1 MPQTACERSYDSPV
15 SPLDLAFIVGA
26 LGAPVIGILSIVALV
41 VVRPAHWAMW
51 LGITFFGVTAVA
63 WLTYW
68 FLWGKA
74 FDRVDAGLDPR
85 ASIEVALNTAIW
97 ASAAGC
103 VALAVTVI
111 LAFWSAR
118 RLRTAGA

>member
-1 MPQTACERSYDSPV
+1 MSPF
-15 SPLDLAFIVGA
+15 DLAFIVGP
-26 LGAPVIGILSIVALV
+26 LGAPVIGLLSIVALV

-51 LGITFFGVTAVA
+51 LGTTFSGVTAVA

-68 FLWGKA
+68 LMWGKA
-74 FDRVDAGLDPR
+74 FDRADAGLDPR
-85 ASIEVALNTAIW
+85 ANVEVALNTAIW

-111 LAFWSAR
+111 SAGWSAR
-118 RLRTAGA
+118 RLRMAGA

>member
-1 MPQTACERSYDSPV
+1 M
-15 SPLDLAFIVGA
+15 SPLDLAFIVGP

-41 VVRPAHWAMW
+41 VVRPAHRAMW
-51 LGITFFGVTAVA
+51 LGITFLGVTAVA

-68 FLWGKA
+68 FMWGKT

-85 ASIEVALNTAIW
+85 ANIEVAMNAANW

-103 VALAVTVI
+103 VALAVTAI